1 MKEEEAL
8 RLVNSFN
15 FSADK
20 AYPLKNEAS
29 GRVYWRATN
38 QSDSIILCF
47 LDPSLGNHNKFIDI
61 SEQLSA
67 NDISGVKVL
76 HHDEKLGITIQNDLG
91 DNDLLKVLN
100 ENNKQELL
108 NKSLD
113 LLIDIQN
120 IRFDNIDKFKS
131 EDLKEQMNL
140 FKTKFCEEFLFV
152 ETDNSIDE
160 LIENVNDELM
170 MQPWKNCHFDFE
182 RRNLILNH
190 DRTISVIDY
199 QDIKIGPIGIDLS
212 GILVDH
218 YYPFEEKSVINF
230 VDYYAKKTNFTQT
243 KYLNI

>member
-38 QSDSIILCF
+38 QSESIILCF

-91 DNDLLKVLN
+91 DNDLLKVLD

-140 FKTKFCEEFLFV
+140 FKTKFCEEF
-152 ETDNSIDE
+152 
-160 LIENVNDELM
+160 
-170 MQPWKNCHFDFE
+170 
-182 RRNLILNH
+182 
-190 DRTISVIDY
+190 ISV
-199 QDIKIGPIGIDLS
+199 
-212 GILVDH
+212 V
-218 YYPFEEKSVINF
+218 
-230 VDYYAKKTNFTQT
+230 
-243 KYLNI
+243 